1 MVGAETRREIRR
13 NGSLEMGGA
22 DRPDGLDHPAEI
34 AQRINSASVPGW
46 CKELQVDWELD
57 SFYMNEG
64 LTVAH
69 LVKYPPAM
77 RETWVR
83 SLGWGDP
90 LEKGKA
96 TPHLHSPTTHM
107 YTHQNV
113 YSSLPKR
120 FAFLL
125 KLQEA
130 LSFCTTSYLP

>member
-77 RETWVR
+77 QETWVR

-96 TPHLHSPTTHM
+96 THSCILAWRIPWT
-107 YTHQNV
+107 
-113 YSSLPKR
+113 L
-120 FAFLL
+120 
-125 KLQEA
+125 
-130 LSFCTTSYLP
+130 